1 VRHSCLISF
10 TQEFTLLN
18 IRIVLL
24 AASLL
29 PFAARA
35 ATLTT
40 VPMQGGMVM
49 PMIAYDAGTG
59 SLSVMMPTNIPQLTP
74 LMISNP
80 SDQFDAMNPW
90 FTDLD
95 PSAMGLS
102 FSRRYGFVM
111 DVASDPL
118 PANTAIWLRKTAGP
132 SDLSCFRYSTS
143 PSPGVWQ
150 PIFGTAGSSNAL
162 AWNLMM
168 FHPTF
173 AAMPATNGFTATF
186 EAYLVSTTDGLEIT
200 GTATDPMVFR
210 FTNIPDG
217 RPDVGM
223 GVSVALSWDP
233 AVTNYVPEYTT
244 SLTSGSWTEITN
256 TPVLIDGQQTVI
268 MRTDESAGKHFRMRR
283 TD

>member
-1 VRHSCLISF
+1 M
-10 TQEFTLLN
+10 N
-18 IRIVLL
+18 IRILLL

-35 ATLTT
+35 ATLTV

-49 PMIAYDAGTG
+49 PMIAYSAGIG

-80 SDQFDAMNPW
+80 ADQFDAVNPW

-95 PSAMGLS
+95 PSATGLS

-111 DVASDPL
+111 DGTSDPL
-118 PANTAIWLRKTAGP
+118 PPNTAIWLRKTDGP

-173 AAMPATNGFTATF
+173 AAMPGTNGFTATF
-186 EAYLVSTTDGLEIT
+186 EAYLVDTTTGLEIPD
-200 GTATDPMVFR
+200 TATAPMLFQ
-210 FTNIPDG
+210 FTNVPDG

-223 GVSVALSWDP
+223 GIGLVMGWD
-233 AVTNYVPEYTT
+233 AAATNYVLEYTT
-244 SLTSGSWTEITN
+244 SLTSGVWMTATN
-256 TPVLIDGQQTVI
+256 TPMLIDGQQTVI
-268 MRTDESAGKHFRMRR
+268 MRTDETAGKTFRMRK
-283 TD
+283 TN